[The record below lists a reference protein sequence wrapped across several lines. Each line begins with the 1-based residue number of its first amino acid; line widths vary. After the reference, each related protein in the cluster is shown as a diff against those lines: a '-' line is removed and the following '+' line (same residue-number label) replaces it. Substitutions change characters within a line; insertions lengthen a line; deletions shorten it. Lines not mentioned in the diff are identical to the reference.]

1 MLIFGKSVQY
11 LQIWG
16 EDLST
21 AMSSLLWSGRH
32 PSHGSHSP
40 QTERTQAWS
49 HVAQSPHRVDIRP
62 HCCVEFRAGA
72 AWTRR
77 GVCSCHAPKTIIWL
91 ERSNKVKVF
100 FYRKW
105 GILFLK
111 EEVWTTCT
119 AGNRMH
125 QNFLPSKRIPTMRN
139 WKRKVTK
146 KDLRNNKTLG
156 PTISRELLCGATHH
170 NANHLV
176 TYSLSLLIWMLK
188 IILL

>member
-21 AMSSLLWSGRH
+21 ARSSLLWSGRH

-62 HCCVEFRAGA
+62 HCCIEFRAGA

-77 GVCSCHAPKTIIWL
+77 GVCGCHPPKTIIWL
-91 ERSNKVKVF
+91 ERSNKLKVF
-100 FYRKW
+100 
-105 GILFLK
+105 IS
-111 EEVWTTCT
+111 EV
-119 AGNRMH
+119 
-125 QNFLPSKRIPTMRN
+125 RN
-139 WKRKVTK
+139 
-146 KDLRNNKTLG
+146 
-156 PTISRELLCGATHH
+156 
-170 NANHLV
+170 
-176 TYSLSLLIWMLK
+176 
-188 IILL
+188 IILKRRKFGQPVQLGTGCIRTFCLRRESRRCGTERERSQRKIWETVKPWYQLFEENCFVVWPLTMPIT

>member
-1 MLIFGKSVQY
+1 MVICLVLESKFEIGLPPSFLQDIKSAVLIFGLSVQY

-21 AMSSLLWSGRH
+21 ARSSLLWSGRH

-77 GVCSCHAPKTIIWL
+77 GVCGCHAPKTIIWL
-91 ERSNKVKVF
+91 ERSNKLKVF
-100 FYRKW
+100 ISEVRNI
-105 GILFLK
+105 ILKGGSLDNLYSWEQDASELSAFEENPDDAELK
-111 EEVWTTCT
+111 EKGHKE
-119 AGNRMH
+119 RSEK
-125 QNFLPSKRIPTMRN
+125 Q
-139 WKRKVTK
+139 
-146 KDLRNNKTLG
+146 
-156 PTISRELLCGATHH
+156 
-170 NANHLV
+170 
-176 TYSLSLLIWMLK
+176 
-188 IILL
+188 